1 LALEGEVCLLTN
13 RDVLLEAERNLK
25 QKAPEAIPLFRLLME
40 LVSPEIV
47 PDPEPELLRA
57 VLEFVIAKD
66 AIVVAG
72 AIAGKADYLVT
83 FDRKHLIDLP
93 EVSKRSS
100 LPIVLP
106 EVVLRVVRG
115 HGKTRTN
122 CDGSEAD

>member
-1 LALEGEVCLLTN
+1 VCLLTN

-100 LPIVLP
+100 LPITPLASP
-106 EVVLRVVRG
+106 
-115 HGKTRTN
+115 
-122 CDGSEAD
+122 A